1 MDAVFDLGN
10 VVLNWNVDEILES
23 LDNAAKEK
31 SQLRLQLFEHPD
43 WLDMD
48 RGLRSE
54 SSVVARAVERSD
66 LRSGDVTRALLA
78 AKRSLVPIPESVRLL
93 EDVYAAGIDM
103 YCLSNMSVETFGFIE
118 HQAFFGMFKG
128 VVISGKERC
137 AKPDIGIFRLLI
149 DRYGLRPADTLFI
162 DDSAPNVRAAR
173 DVGMQ
178 AFHFKRS
185 ERCYSR
191 IRELLL

>member
-1 MDAVFDLGN
+1 MDVVFDLGN
-10 VVLNWNVDEILES
+10 VVLNWNVDEILQS
-23 LDNAAKEK
+23 LDNDEGEK
-31 SQLRLQLFEHPD
+31 NQLRSQLFEHPD

-54 SSVVARAVERSD
+54 SSVVTRVVERSG
-66 LRSGDVTRALLA
+66 LRRDDVTRALSA
-78 AKRSLVPIPESVRLL
+78 AKQSLVPIPESVRLL
-93 EDVYAAGIDM
+93 QDVYAAGITM

-118 HQAFFGMFKG
+118 HQEFFGMFKG

-137 AKPDIGIFRLLI
+137 AKPDTEIYRLLI

-162 DDSAPNVRAAR
+162 DDSAPNVHAAR
-173 DVGMQ
+173 DVQMR
-178 AFHFKRS
+178 AYHFKRS

>member
-1 MDAVFDLGN
+1 MDVVFDLGN

-23 LDNAAKEK
+23 LDNDAGEK

-54 SSVVARAVERSD
+54 SSVVTRVAGRSD
-66 LRSGDVTRALLA
+66 LRGDVVTQALLA
-78 AKRSLVPIPESVRLL
+78 AKQSLVPIPESVRLI
-93 EDVYAAGIDM
+93 EDVYAAGIKM

-118 HQAFFGMFKG
+118 HQEFFDMFKG

-137 AKPDIGIFRLLI
+137 AKPDAEIYRLLI

-162 DDSAPNVRAAR
+162 DDSAPNVRAAQ
-173 DVGMQ
+173 DMQ
-178 AFHFKRS
+178 MRAFHFKRS